1 MKMITK
7 DSVSDNIKSNQ
18 IIILQSPEVIAILA
32 IMIIAATMIIII
44 TTKIRATIVI

>member
-7 DSVSDNIKSNQ
+7 DSVSDNIRSNQ
-18 IIILQSPEVIAILA
+18 IIILQSPEVIAILT
-32 IMIIAATMIIII
+32 IMIITATMIIII

>member
-7 DSVSDNIKSNQ
+7 DSVSDNIRSNQ

-32 IMIIAATMIIII
+32 IMIITATIIIII
-44 TTKIRATIVI
+44 TTKIRATTVI